1 MYILRLIGIALV
13 ILFISVVTI
22 PLSIFNYKGKIVYLL
37 YKIFGNLILLFGGI
51 KVNTEGKENLARKEP
66 VLYISNHQS
75 YMDIPILMKALPG
88 NIRFVYKKSIN
99 KIPLFGWAIYLA
111 GYIPIDRKDA
121 REAIKSLKK
130 ASNALKKGL
139 SIVIFPEGTRSPD
152 GEIHEFKKGLTIIAE
167 EAKCNLVPVT
177 IKGSYD
183 ILPRGTNRI
192 RSGTVIVK
200 IEKPIEYSRDKL
212 LLKNIRETIIKN
224 FNEIIIE

>member
-1 MYILRLIGIALV
+1 MYILKLIGIALV
-13 ILFISVVTI
+13 ILFISIVTI
-22 PLSIFNYKGKIVYLL
+22 PLSIFNYRGKVVYVL
-37 YKIFGNLILLFGGI
+37 YKIFSNLILLFGGI
-51 KVNTEGKENLARKEP
+51 KVVTKGKENISQKESI
-66 VLYISNHQS
+66 LYISNHQS

-139 SIVIFPEGTRSPD
+139 SIVIFPEGTRSSD

-167 EAKCNLVPVT
+167 EAKCNLVPVI

-192 RSGTVIVK
+192 KSGTVIVK
-200 IEKPIEYSRDKL
+200 IEKPIEYSRDKF